1 MFLKKQPFEF
11 NGETVTLSELS
22 ALQRMNH
29 LAYLKKKEEENT
41 DAGDGK
47 QAIEVIVRMGALLV
61 AMSLW
66 HGHAVKGTLSDMDEE
81 TKKIE
86 EEIMTGWPIEAI
98 SMAER
103 KVLELS
109 GMIGTGDKDDEAGE
123 ADNNGEGPL
132 SAGKSSKA
140 S

>member
-1 MFLKKQPFEF
+1 MFLKKEPFEY

-29 LAYLKKKEEENT
+29 LAYLKKKEEEGT
-41 DAGDGK
+41 DDG
-47 QAIEVIVRMGALLV
+47 QQVIEEMVRTGAMLV

-66 HGHAVKGTLSDMDEE
+66 HSHTVKGSLSDMDEE

-86 EEIMTGWPIEAI
+86 EEVITSWPIEAI
-98 SMAER
+98 SMAQK
-103 KVLELS
+103 KVLQLS
-109 GMIGTGDKDDEAGE
+109 GMINTDSGNDGGKEGE
-123 ADNNGEGPL
+123 SDGEVL

>member
-1 MFLKKQPFEF
+1 MFLKKEPFEY

-29 LAYLKKKEEENT
+29 LAYLKKKEEEGT
-41 DAGDGK
+41 DDG
-47 QAIEVIVRMGALLV
+47 QQVIEEIVRTGAMLV

-66 HGHAVKGTLSDMDEE
+66 HSHTVKGSLSDMDEE

-86 EEIMTGWPIEAI
+86 EEVITSWPIEAI
-98 SMAER
+98 SMAQK
-103 KVLELS
+103 KVLQLS
-109 GMIGTGDKDDEAGE
+109 GMINTDSGNDGGKEGE
-123 ADNNGEGPL
+123 SDGEVL

>member
-1 MFLKKQPFEF
+1 MFLKKEPFEY

-29 LAYLKKKEEENT
+29 LAYLKKKEEEGT
-41 DAGDGK
+41 DDG
-47 QAIEVIVRMGALLV
+47 QQVIEEMVRTGAMLV

-66 HGHAVKGTLSDMDEE
+66 HSHAVKGALSDMDEE

-86 EEIMTGWPIEAI
+86 EEVITSWPIEAI
-98 SMAER
+98 SMAQK
-103 KVLELS
+103 KVLQLS
-109 GMIGTGDKDDEAGE
+109 GMINTDSGNDGGKEGE
-123 ADNNGEGPL
+123 SDGEVL

>member
-1 MFLKKQPFEF
+1 MFLKKEPFEY

-29 LAYLKKKEEENT
+29 LAYLKKKEEE
-41 DAGDGK
+41 DADADDGQ
-47 QAIEVIVRMGALLV
+47 QAIEGIVRMGAMLV

-66 HGHAVKGTLSDMDEE
+66 HSHAAKGSLSDMDEE

-86 EEIMTGWPIEAI
+86 EEVITSWPIEAI
-98 SMAER
+98 SMAEK
-103 KVLELS
+103 KVLQLS
-109 GMIGTGDKDDEAGE
+109 GMINTDGGNDGDKEGE
-123 ADNNGEGPL
+123 SDGEVL

>member
-1 MFLKKQPFEF
+1 MFLKKEPFEY

-29 LAYLKKKEEENT
+29 LAYLKKKEEEGT
-41 DAGDGK
+41 DDG
-47 QAIEVIVRMGALLV
+47 QQVIEEIVRTGAMLV

-66 HGHAVKGTLSDMDEE
+66 HSHTVKGSLSDMDEE

-86 EEIMTGWPIEAI
+86 EEVITSWPIEAI
-98 SMAER
+98 SIAQK
-103 KVLELS
+103 KVLQLS
-109 GMIGTGDKDDEAGE
+109 GMINTDSGNDGGKEGE
-123 ADNNGEGPL
+123 SDGEVL